1 MKFLV
6 GLAVLFLSSVSMGYA
21 QTNHPDCAFAS
32 SDYDG
37 DGWGYENNQTCVI
50 TDNSANDQPSA
61 GECIDSDGDGWGWDG
76 VKSCTTN
83 VQQPAQPVNTFNEID
98 EIDEHFGVEVKFDSF
113 FRSFKAAVVHCPA
126 GEYTSAVTYYLTYD
140 GSLYSVFGSYG
151 QTDPDVN
158 FGLWSTGISTKD
170 TRVRVS
176 IRGTY
181 NTLLIT
187 ESSVRSNGLECTWL

>member
-6 GLAVLFLSSVSMGYA
+6 GLTIVFLSTISMGHA
-21 QTNHPDCAFAS
+21 QTIYPDCAFAS

-50 TDNSANDQPSA
+50 TENSGDDEPASGA
-61 GECIDSDGDGWGWDG
+61 CVDSDGDGWGWDG

-83 VQQPAQPVNTFNEID
+83 VQQPEPISNFNEID

-113 FRSFKAAVVHCPA
+113 VRSFKASVVHCPA
-126 GEYTSAVTYYLTYD
+126 GEFTSAVTYYLTYD
-140 GSLYSVFGSYG
+140 GKLYIVYGSYG
-151 QTDPDVN
+151 QTNPNVRY
-158 FGLWSTGISTKD
+158 GLWSTGISTKD

-176 IRGTY
+176 ISGTY

-187 ESSVRSNGLECTWL
+187 ESSVRSNNQECTWL